1 MMLVTAHLS
10 PARLE
15 AVKRALWDK
24 GWRAFSVSQAQGL
37 GLQRGRLGGEDE
49 YVSAFQPRVRL
60 EVACRDAELEGLLEL
75 IVEHART
82 GRVGDGKIWVTELK
96 EAVRVRT
103 GERGDAAL

>member
-1 MMLVTAHLS
+1 VKLVTCFLP

-15 AVKRALWDK
+15 GVKRALWDK
-24 GWRAFSVSQAQGL
+24 GWRAFTVSQAQGL
-37 GLQRGRLGGEDE
+37 GLQRGRMDRDDE

-60 EVACRDAELEGLLEL
+60 EVACRDDELEPLLEAL
-75 IVEHART
+75 VDEART
-82 GRVGDGKIWVTELK
+82 GRVGDGKILVTEVL